1 MPNILIQLKGERE
14 RVARQLRG
22 LEAAISA
29 LSGSR
34 STGNHTRRAGRRTKL
49 SAKALANIRK
59 AQRERWARWR
69 ATQKKAA

>member
-1 MPNILIQLKGERE
+1 MPNILIQLKVERE
-14 RVARQLRG
+14 RVARQLKG
-22 LEAAISA
+22 LDAAISA

-34 STGNHTRRAGRRTKL
+34 SINHTKRPGRRTKL
-49 SAKALANIRK
+49 SAQALANIRK

>member
-1 MPNILIQLKGERE
+1 MPNILVQLKVERE

-22 LEAAISA
+22 LDSAISA

-34 STGNHTRRAGRRTKL
+34 LSSNHTRRPGRRTKL

-69 ATQKKAA
+69 ATQRKAA

>member
-1 MPNILIQLKGERE
+1 MPNILVQLKVERE
-14 RVARQLRG
+14 RVARQLKG

-34 STGNHTRRAGRRTKL
+34 ASNHTKRTGRRAKL
-49 SAKALANIRK
+49 SAQALANIRK

>member
-1 MPNILIQLKGERE
+1 MPNILIQLKVERE

-34 STGNHTRRAGRRTKL
+34 VISNHTRLAGRKTKL

-59 AQRERWARWR
+59 AQRERWAKWR

>member
-1 MPNILIQLKGERE
+1 MPNILIQLKVERD

-22 LEAAISA
+22 LDAAITA

-34 STGNHTRRAGRRTKL
+34 LGSNHIRRAGRKTKL

-69 ATQKKAA
+69 AAQKKAA